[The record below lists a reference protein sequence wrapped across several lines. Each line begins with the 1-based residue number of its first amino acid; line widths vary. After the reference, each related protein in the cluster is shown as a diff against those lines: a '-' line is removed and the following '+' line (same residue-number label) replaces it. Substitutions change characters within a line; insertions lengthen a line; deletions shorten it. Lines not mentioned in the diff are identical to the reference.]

1 MKTPFFSPWRA
12 QLAALGHRTT
22 QRLRQV
28 TLAQLGEHLAQLIP
42 LHLLS
47 SEDGGLN
54 SRERIY
60 SLRLTFECF
69 VWQLLHPGTPC
80 REVVR
85 QVQALCRLQGRPPV
99 DEGTS
104 AYIQARQRLPQKRFQ
119 QVLKATALAAD
130 QRAGQV
136 GHLAGRPVKVVDGS
150 TVQLP
155 DTPAHQKEYPQPS
168 SQKPGCGFP
177 VMRLV
182 VLFSLASGALLEV
195 AWGNLLSHDL
205 RVFAQLWELLRA
217 GDILLG
223 DRGFGNF
230 PTVAQLP
237 QQGVDMVARLHQRRK
252 VDFRRAKRLAT
263 NDGLFVWR
271 KNPQQSSIFTASQWR
286 ALPEEITVR
295 IVRFRTTIR
304 GFRNRKV
311 TLVTTL
317 LDPQIYPAEELA
329 TLYGRRWRLELCLRD
344 VKTTMGME
352 LLRCQSP
359 AMARKEVLAYFIAHN
374 LVRCV
379 MAEAA
384 VVHAARLDR
393 LSFKGTLDALRQYS
407 AAIARARSRKL
418 RRQLWQDLLLNLVR
432 DLVPLRPQRREPR
445 AVKRRPKE
453 YPLLTRP
460 RRQFVEVQH
469 RGRYWKARP
478 RNYRALN

>member
-1 MKTPFFSPWRA
+1 MTTPFFSPWRA
-12 QLAALGHRTT
+12 QLAALGRRTT
-22 QRLRQV
+22 QHLRQV

-42 LHLLS
+42 PHLLA
-47 SEDGGLN
+47 SEEEGLN

-69 VWQLLHPGTPC
+69 VWQLLNPHTAC

-85 QVQALCRLQGRPPV
+85 QVQALCRLQGQTPP

-104 AYIQARQRLPQKRFQ
+104 AYIQARQRLPQEQFQ
-119 QVLKATALAAD
+119 RVLKATAVAAD
-130 QRAGQV
+130 QRAGEV
-136 GHLAGRPVKVVDGS
+136 GHLAARPVKAVDGS

-155 DTPAHQKEYPQPS
+155 DTPANQKDYPQPS
-168 SQKPGCGFP
+168 SQTPGCGFP

-182 VLFSLASGALLEV
+182 ALFSLASGALLEV
-195 AWGNLLSHDL
+195 AWGNLLSHDMRL
-205 RVFAQLWELLRA
+205 FAQLWETLRA

-237 QQGVDMVARLHQRRK
+237 RQGVDVVARLHQRRK
-252 VDFRRAKRLAT
+252 VDFRKAKRLGR

-271 KNPQQSSIFTASQWR
+271 KGDRQSDILTAAQWR

-295 IVRFRTTIR
+295 IVRFHATIR
-304 GFRNRKV
+304 GFRNRKI

-317 LDPQIYPAEELA
+317 LDAALYPAAELA
-329 TLYGRRWRLELCLRD
+329 ALYGRRWQLEVCLRD

-359 AMARKEVLAYFIAHN
+359 AMARKEVLAYLIAHN

-384 VVHAARLDR
+384 LVHNAALDR
-393 LSFKGTLDALRQYS
+393 LSFKGALDALRQYTV
-407 AAIARARSRKL
+407 AIARARSRKL
-418 RRQLWQDLLLNLVR
+418 RRQLWQDLLVNLVR
-432 DLVPLRPQRREPR
+432 DEVPWRPHRREPR
-445 AVKRRPKE
+445 ALKRRPKQ

-469 RGRYWKARP
+469 RSRYWKSRP

>member
-1 MKTPFFSPWRA
+1 MNTPFFSPWRA
-12 QLAALGHRTT
+12 QFAALGARTT
-22 QRLRQV
+22 QRLRQT
-28 TLAQLGEHLAQLIP
+28 TLAQLGEHLAQLLP
-42 LHLLS
+42 QHLLAS
-47 SEDGGLN
+47 EEDGPH

-69 VWQLLHPGTPC
+69 LWQLLNPATSC

-85 QVQALCRLQGRPPV
+85 QVQALCRLQARPPV

-104 AYIQARQRLPQKRFQ
+104 AYIQARQRLPQERFQ
-119 QVLKATALAAD
+119 HLLKATAVAAD
-130 QRAGQV
+130 QRAGDV
-136 GHLAGRPVKVVDGS
+136 GHLSGRPVKVVDGS

-155 DTPAHQKEYPQPS
+155 DTPANQRHYPQPS

-195 AWGNLLSHDL
+195 AWGNLLGHDL
-205 RVFAQLWELLRA
+205 RVFARLWDTLRA

-237 QQGVDMVARLHQRRK
+237 RQGVDVVARLHQRRK
-252 VDFRRAKRLAT
+252 VDFRKAKPLGP

-271 KNPQQSSIFTASQWR
+271 KNSQQSTIFTAAQWG

-295 IVRFRTTIR
+295 ILRFRTTIR

-317 LDPQIYPAEELA
+317 LDPQIYPAQELA

-359 AMARKEVLAYFIAHN
+359 QMARKEVLGYLIAHN

-384 VVHAARLDR
+384 RVHDAALDR
-393 LSFKGTLDALRQYS
+393 LSFKGTLDAMRQYS

-418 RRQLWQDLLLNLVR
+418 RRQLWQDLLVNLVR
-432 DLVPLRPQRREPR
+432 DEVPCRPNRREPR
-445 AVKRRPKE
+445 ALKRRPKQ

-460 RRQFVEVQH
+460 RHQFVEVQH
-469 RGRYWKARP
+469 RSRYWKSRP

>member
-1 MKTPFFSPWRA
+1 MNTPLFSPWRA
-12 QLAALGHRTT
+12 QLAALGRRTT
-22 QRLRQV
+22 DRLRQT
-28 TLAQLGEHLAQLIP
+28 TLAQLGEHLTQLIP
-42 LHLLS
+42 PHLLAS
-47 SEDGGLN
+47 QEDGPH

-60 SLRLTFECF
+60 SFRLTFECF
-69 VWQLLHPGTPC
+69 IWQLLNPSTPC

-85 QVQALCRLQGRPPV
+85 QVQALCRLHGRVPPE
-99 DEGTS
+99 EGNS
-104 AYIQARQRLPQKRFQ
+104 AYIQARQRLPQERFE
-119 QVLKATALAAD
+119 QVLKSTASAAD
-130 QRAGQV
+130 QRAGDV
-136 GHLAGRPVKVVDGS
+136 GHLAGRPVKAVDGS

-155 DTPAHQKEYPQPS
+155 DTPANQIAYPQPS
-168 SQKPGCGFP
+168 TQKPGCGFP

-195 AWGNLLSHDL
+195 AMGNLLSHDL
-205 RVFAQLWELLRA
+205 RVFAQLWETLRA

-237 QQGVDMVARLHQRRK
+237 RQGVDVVARLHQRRK
-252 VDFRRAKRLAT
+252 VDFRKATRLGT
-263 NDGLFVWR
+263 NDGVFVWR
-271 KNPQQSSIFTASQWR
+271 KNSQQSDIMTAAQWR

-329 TLYGRRWRLELCLRD
+329 AVYGRRWRLELCLRD

-379 MAEAA
+379 IAEAVLRYDA
-384 VVHAARLDR
+384 TLDR

-432 DLVPLRPQRREPR
+432 DRVPLPPHRRQPR
-445 AVKRRPKE
+445 AVKRRPKQ
-453 YPLLTRP
+453 YPLLTQP
-460 RRQFVEVQH
+460 RHQFVEVQH